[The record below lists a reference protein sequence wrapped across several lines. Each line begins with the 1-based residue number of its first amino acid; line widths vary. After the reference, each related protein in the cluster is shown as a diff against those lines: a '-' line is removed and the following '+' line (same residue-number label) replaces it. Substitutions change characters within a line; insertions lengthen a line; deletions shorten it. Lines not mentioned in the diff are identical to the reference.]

1 MPVGGDMGLYASNI
15 HKAHALSDGGEE
27 RANPLSSTTK
37 KDINNEAYDI
47 TNHRI
52 PTLGWD

>member
-27 RANPLSSTTK
+27 RANSLSSTTK